1 MTMYKKTVYLNAVY
15 RRRGWTVECPAMP
28 KSVFTD
34 AYATA
39 ISLLVSLRKESSV
52 SQVELARRLGKP
64 QQFVSSF
71 ERLERRLDVVEF
83 YAVIRALGAD
93 AENVF
98 QDLVQKL
105 PPKVEI

>member
-1 MTMYKKTVYLNAVY
+1 
-15 RRRGWTVECPAMP
+15 MP

-39 ISLLVSLRKESSV
+39 IALLLSLRKDKGV

-83 YAVIRALGAD
+83 YAVVRALEGD
-93 AENVF
+93 AEAIF
-98 QDLVQKL
+98 LSLIRSL
-105 PPKVEI
+105 PEKVEI